1 MKSIFSDTSIATLA
15 ILSSIGLTVMYIETM
30 VSPALPDFIKD
41 FKISYNVAPWILTA
55 YLVVAVVMTPIMGRL
70 SDIYGRKRIL
80 LIGLFI
86 YAVGTFVAGFATNI
100 YFMLIAR
107 AVEGVGIGIFP
118 VAVAIVRNQSSEDK
132 LAFNQGIITS
142 MFATGAVIGLAAG
155 GTIIHYFGWR
165 STFFSIMP
173 LVILLIFLVI
183 RFIHENDGENSRSN
197 SNYDNEYL
205 SDDGSD
211 KISSTNSKIDIKGA
225 IVFSIGII
233 SILLII
239 TNLEGK
245 MSFTNWIVIGSLSVI
260 GCISLILFAHIENR
274 VKSPLID
281 LKLIANKVLLSANI
295 LRMIA
300 GLFMFTILN
309 TMPILIRNPKPI
321 GFGESAINTA
331 SIIVPFMIAY
341 LVIGV
346 SSGFILS
353 RLGNIRVIIIGSL
366 ICAAGFTNLLFFFHN
381 LVTLLASLA
390 ILGIGSQLLHQGA
403 ININLVSTP
412 KKQTGISFGIS
423 NVFYLMGSAIGPTIV
438 GMYMQANQI
447 SIDGIVGSFPSSY
460 SYILIFETG
469 IILSIMTIIIDI
481 IVLNKVKEGRNAI
494 L

>member
-1 MKSIFSDTSIATLA
+1 MRSIFSDTSLATLV

-30 VSPALPDFIKD
+30 ISPALPDFIRD
-41 FKISYNVAPWILTA
+41 FKISYNVAPWILTS

-70 SDIYGRKRIL
+70 SDMYGRKRVL
-80 LIGLFI
+80 LTGLII
-86 YAVGTFVAGFATNI
+86 YAVGTFAAGFATNI
-100 YFMLIAR
+100 YFMLVAR

-118 VAVAIVRNQSSEDK
+118 VAVAIVRNQSSEEK

-165 STFFSIMP
+165 STFFTIMP
-173 LVILLIFLVI
+173 LVILLIVLVI
-183 RFIHENDGENSRSN
+183 RFIHDNNSEVDGNN
-197 SNYDNEYL
+197 SNYDNKYL
-205 SDDGSD
+205 SDNNNNLSY
-211 KISSTNSKIDIKGA
+211 TNSKIDIKGA
-225 IVFSIGII
+225 IVFSVGIV

-239 TNLEGK
+239 TNLEVR
-245 MSFTNWIVIGSLSVI
+245 MPFINWIVFGSLSAI
-260 GCISLILFAHIENR
+260 GCISLISFAFIENK
-274 VKSPLID
+274 VVSPLID
-281 LKLIANKVLLSANI
+281 LKLISNKVLLSSNI

-331 SIIVPFMIAY
+331 SIIIPFMVAY

-353 RLGNIRVIIIGSL
+353 RLGNIKVIIIGS
-366 ICAAGFTNLLFFFHN
+366 IVCAFGFTTLLFFFHN
-381 LVTLLASLA
+381 LVTLIAGLA

-412 KKQTGISFGIS
+412 KNQTGISFGIS

-447 SIDGIVGSFPSSY
+447 SIDGIIGSFPSSY

-469 IILSIMTIIIDI
+469 IILSIITIIIDI
-481 IVLNKVKEGRNAI
+481 IVLNKIKKGQNTI